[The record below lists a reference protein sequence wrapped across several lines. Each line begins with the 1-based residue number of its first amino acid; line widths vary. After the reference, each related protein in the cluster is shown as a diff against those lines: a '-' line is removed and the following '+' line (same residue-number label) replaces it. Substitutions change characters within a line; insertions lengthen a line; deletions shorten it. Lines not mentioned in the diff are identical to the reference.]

1 MMLTRKVRQSQ
12 LLLNLKPM
20 SDNELYT
27 PPVEGQNGQTN
38 QPHTNIRSLKDLI
51 DTVTGRNL
59 VGIEDEAESGI
70 VDRLPYP
77 FLAIVGQMEM
87 KLALL
92 LNLINPAIGG
102 VLLLG
107 TRGTGKTTAVRSLA
121 NLTPK
126 VSRSLCY
133 YGCTEQDVESQGIDA
148 VCPSC
153 AKKYGE
159 GRPLTQLEE
168 VRLVELPL
176 NAQIEDV
183 VGGIDERAAL
193 HQRMRLKRGILAQA
207 DRNILYVDEVNLLQD
222 DIVNA
227 ILDAAAMGTYTVR
240 RGPISSTYYARFSLI
255 GSMNPEEGT
264 LRPQI
269 MDRFGLRLLVNG
281 LEETDERWE
290 VYQRVQQYR
299 QNSAAMLASYHEE
312 TQFARQEIQHARD
325 VLAEVVVPDDVAKA
339 GLELIREL
347 QITSLRAEI
356 TLFEAAKAYAAADN
370 RLEVSLEDLDIV
382 APMALRMRK
391 SAFIT
396 EFFEQQNK
404 EDASL
409 RAQLKSIV
417 ERQKK

>member
-1 MMLTRKVRQSQ
+1 
-12 LLLNLKPM
+12 M
-20 SDNELYT
+20 SETNQFTT
-27 PPVEGQNGQTN
+27 PPTEDNKHPDLPKTS
-38 QPHTNIRSLKDLI
+38 IRSLKELI
-51 DTVTGRNL
+51 DTVTGRKL
-59 VGIEDEAESGI
+59 EDISVGSESGI
-70 VDRLPYP
+70 VDQLPFP

-126 VSRSLCY
+126 VPRSLCY
-133 YGCTEQDVESQGIDA
+133 YGCTEQDIESQGIDA
-148 VCPSC
+148 VCPAC

-159 GRPLTQLEE
+159 GTPLTQMEE
-168 VRLVELPL
+168 VRLCELPL

-255 GSMNPEEGT
+255 GSMNPEEGS

-281 LEETDERWE
+281 LDNTEDRWA
-290 VYQRVQQYR
+290 VYERVQQYR
-299 QNSAAMLASYHEE
+299 QNSSAMLASYQDE
-312 TQFARQEIQHARD
+312 TRFAREEIQHARD
-325 VLAEVVVPDDVAKA
+325 LLSKIIIPEQVAKA
-339 GLELIREL
+339 GLELIKEL
-347 QITSLRAEI
+347 EITSLRAEI
-356 TLFEAAKAYAAADN
+356 TLFEAAKAYAAADG
-370 RLEVSLEDLDIV
+370 RSEVSLDDLDIV
-382 APMALRMRK
+382 APMSLRMRK

-396 EFFEQQNK
+396 EFFEQHSR
-404 EDASL
+404 EDEKL
-409 RAQLKSIV
+409 REQLKSIV
-417 ERQKK
+417 EKQKK